1 MHAKRSQRVSSTL
14 PTRLP
19 GEDNKRIKPSAFTIM
34 SFCYDINYTLSTCVN
49 NTSIVSLGC
58 AEYPTRKF
66 SLTVKYFHATKSI

>member
-1 MHAKRSQRVSSTL
+1 MHAKRSQRVSSTI
-14 PTRLP
+14 P
-19 GEDNKRIKPSAFTIM
+19 GFEDNKRIKPSAFTIM